1 MRKYVRIKYD
11 RYREKYE
18 EKCDTIR
25 ISFVFVFAKDSRY
38 VRPVIS
44 LEFSRNIIKHLQEQI
59 ENDFYLYGPRL
70 NSWTKKISISN
81 CFGILKTCSGL
92 DLWAHR

>member
-1 MRKYVRIKYD
+1 MKDNFQEISTSTLDIFPSKSKKRTLIFETRLRKYVRIKYD
-11 RYREKYE
+11 REKYE

-44 LEFSRNIIKHLQEQI
+44 LEFSRRNIEHYETLASAAK
-59 ENDFYLYGPRL
+59 N
-70 NSWTKKISISN
+70 K
-81 CFGILKTCSGL
+81 
-92 DLWAHR
+92 